1 MKLVMF
7 FVHEWWYRTA
17 SKSLPDV
24 PETEKEESLND
35 AVVIFYHSEAG
46 DEEKREGV
54 LQKFIKNAKWIAGK
68 FQTKNLVLHSFNH
81 LSMSKSSPEF
91 ARSLLDDAVERL
103 RRTGYTV
110 MTTPFGYF
118 NEFKMHVAGD
128 SLAKV
133 YKEF

>member
-7 FVHEWWYRTA
+7 FVHEWWYKTA

-24 PETEKEESLND
+24 PDINREESMKD
-35 AVVIFYHSEAG
+35 AVVIFYHSEAE
-46 DEEKREGV
+46 DEGRRDSV
-54 LQKFIKNAKWIAGK
+54 LQKFVKNTKWIAGK
-68 FQTKNLVLHSFNH
+68 FNTKNVVLHSFNH

-91 ARSLLDDAVERL
+91 ANALLNGVVERL
-103 RRTGYTV
+103 QRTGCTV